1 VKALKWSLIFLLFL
15 IQASGLSAQI
25 FSTNPAI
32 EQRIETLLQKMTLD
46 EKIGQ
51 MNQVSGVNDE
61 IRQLVRQGKIGSLL
75 NTPGAKTTN
84 ELQKIAIEESRLKI
98 PLIFGLDVIHGYRTI
113 FPIPLGEAAAW
124 DPALVEKTA
133 AMAAKEARASGIHW
147 TFAPMVDIARDPRW
161 GRIAEGSGEDSYLG
175 SVLAR
180 AKVKGFQGNSLSD
193 PTSVVA
199 CPKHYV
205 AYGGAEAGKDYNTVD
220 ISQITLREVYL
231 PPFEAA
237 IRAGAGTL
245 MSAFNDLN
253 GVPCTANKFTLT
265 DILRNE
271 WNFQGFVVSDW
282 TSINEL
288 LNHGI
293 AATLAEA
300 GMKALH
306 AGVDMD
312 MVGRVYLQNLAQ
324 LVKDG
329 KVTEQQIDE
338 AVRRILRIKFKLG
351 LFERPYADIEKEKQI
366 ILCQEHINAARDVA
380 RKAIVLLKNEKNLL
394 PLKKDIKSIAVIGPL
409 SDDKYSPLGPWHC
422 EGKVEDV
429 VTPLEGI
436 KAKVSPQT
444 KVNFVKGC
452 EIREKKNGNIN
463 EAVDIAKNV
472 DVAIL
477 VVGENSNMSGEA
489 SSRSSLDLPGMQQ
502 QLVKAI
508 HQTGTPV
515 VMVLMNGRPLSIPW
529 EAENIPAIVETWFLG
544 IQAGY
549 AIADVIF
556 GDYNP
561 GGKLPVTFPRS
572 VGQVPIYYYHK
583 NTGRPPTEH
592 KFTSKYI
599 DIPISP
605 LFPFGYGLSYTKF
618 NFSDLRVTTEKADNI
633 TKIFASV
640 EVQNIGDRGG
650 DEVVQLYI
658 QDVVA
663 SMTRPVKELKQFQRI
678 TLQPNE
684 KKRVEFQLD
693 ANELGFYNQNMEY
706 VVEPGVFKIWIGNS
720 SVEGLEGSF
729 ELADI

>member
-300 GMKALH
+300 GVKALH

-329 KVTEQQIDE
+329 KVTEE
-338 AVRRILRIKFKLG
+338 A
-351 LFERPYADIEKEKQI
+351 
-366 ILCQEHINAARDVA
+366 N
-380 RKAIVLLKNEKNLL
+380 
-394 PLKKDIKSIAVIGPL
+394 
-409 SDDKYSPLGPWHC
+409 
-422 EGKVEDV
+422 
-429 VTPLEGI
+429 
-436 KAKVSPQT
+436 
-444 KVNFVKGC
+444 
-452 EIREKKNGNIN
+452 
-463 EAVDIAKNV
+463 
-472 DVAIL
+472 
-477 VVGENSNMSGEA
+477 NS
-489 SSRSSLDLPGMQQ
+489 LPGTYQCC
-502 QLVKAI
+502 
-508 HQTGTPV
+508 P
-515 VMVLMNGRPLSIPW
+515 
-529 EAENIPAIVETWFLG
+529 
-544 IQAGY
+544 
-549 AIADVIF
+549 
-556 GDYNP
+556 
-561 GGKLPVTFPRS
+561 
-572 VGQVPIYYYHK
+572 
-583 NTGRPPTEH
+583 
-592 KFTSKYI
+592 
-599 DIPISP
+599 
-605 LFPFGYGLSYTKF
+605 
-618 NFSDLRVTTEKADNI
+618 
-633 TKIFASV
+633 
-640 EVQNIGDRGG
+640 
-650 DEVVQLYI
+650 
-658 QDVVA
+658 
-663 SMTRPVKELKQFQRI
+663 
-678 TLQPNE
+678 
-684 KKRVEFQLD
+684 
-693 ANELGFYNQNMEY
+693 
-706 VVEPGVFKIWIGNS
+706 
-720 SVEGLEGSF
+720 
-729 ELADI
+729 

>member
-1 VKALKWSLIFLLFL
+1 MKSSKLFFPIFLILFAL
-15 IQASGLSAQI
+15 NILFAGTPISDAEIDKKVEALLSQ
-25 FSTNPAI
+25 
-32 EQRIETLLQKMTLD
+32 MTLQ

-51 MNQVSGVNDE
+51 MTQYNIDTSDE
-61 IRQLVRQGKIGSLL
+61 IKQMVQDGKIGSFL
-75 NTPGAKTTN
+75 NFRGSEATN
-84 ELQKIAIEESRLKI
+84 AMQKIAMEESRLEI
-98 PLIFGLDVIHGYRTI
+98 PIIFGNDVIHGYRTI
-113 FPIPLGEAAAW
+113 FPIPLGEAASW
-124 DPALVEKTA
+124 DPELVKKA
-133 AMAAKEARASGIHW
+133 AAIAAREAASAGTHW

-161 GRIAEGSGEDSYLG
+161 GRIAEGAGEDPFLG
-175 SVLAR
+175 AVMAR
-180 AKVKGFQGNSLSD
+180 ARVEGFQGQDLAD
-193 PTSVVA
+193 PATIVA

-220 ISQITLREVYL
+220 ISPITLREVYL

-271 WNFQGFVVSDW
+271 WSFKGFVVSDW

-293 AATLAEA
+293 AATLSEA

-312 MVGRVYLQNLAQ
+312 MVGRAYLLNLAQ

-351 LFERPYADIEKEKQI
+351 LFERPYTDIEKEKEI
-366 ILCQEHINAARDVA
+366 ILCQEHIEAACDVA
-380 RKAIVLLKNEKNLL
+380 RKSIVLLKNEKNLL

-409 SDDKYSPLGPWHC
+409 ADDKYSPLGSWHC

-444 KVNFVKGC
+444 KVNYVKGC
-452 EIREKKNGNIN
+452 EIREKKNSNIN
-463 EAVDIAKNV
+463 EAVDIAKNA
-472 DVAIL
+472 DIAIL
-477 VVGENSNMSGEA
+477 IVGENANMSGEA
-489 SSRSSLDLPGMQQ
+489 ASRSSLDLPGMQQ
-502 QLVKAI
+502 DLLKAI
-508 HQTGTPV
+508 HKIGTPV
-515 VMVLMNGRPLSIPW
+515 VMVLMNGRPMSISW
-529 EAENIPAIVETWFLG
+529 ETENIPAIVESWFLG
-544 IQAGY
+544 IQTGN

-561 GGKLPVTFPRS
+561 GGKLPVTFPRT

-583 NTGRPPTEH
+583 NTGRPPTDH
-592 KFTSKYI
+592 KFTTRYI
-599 DIPISP
+599 DMPVAP

-618 NFSDLRVTTEKADNI
+618 KYSNLKVFPEKISADEPI
-633 TKIFASV
+633 RISAEIK
-640 EVQNIGDRGG
+640 NIGERTG

-663 SMTRPVKELKQFQRI
+663 SLTRPVKQLKGFEKI
-678 TLQPNE
+678 TLAAGE
-684 KKRVEFQLD
+684 TRTVEFTLSP
-693 ANELGFYNQNMEY
+693 EMLGFYNEKLEY
-706 VVEPGVFKIWIGNS
+706 VIEPGLFKVWIGTN

-729 ELADI
+729 ELM